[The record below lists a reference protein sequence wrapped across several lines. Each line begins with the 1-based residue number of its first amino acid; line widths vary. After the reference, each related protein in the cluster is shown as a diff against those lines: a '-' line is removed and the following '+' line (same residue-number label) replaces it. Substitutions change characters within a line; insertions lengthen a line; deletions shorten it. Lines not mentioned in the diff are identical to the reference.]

1 MSERYATVAK
11 VSELPPGAALEV
23 WVGDLALI
31 LCNVS
36 GVLYA
41 IEGVCTHDGGL
52 LEDGELDGCEIE
64 CPRHGG
70 RFDVRNGAAV
80 ALPAMEP
87 VRSFPLHVRGDQ
99 IVIALEDA

>member
-1 MSERYATVAK
+1 MAATIPA
-11 VSELPPGAALEV
+11 
-23 WVGDLALI
+23 DLAQDFWHAI
-31 LCNVS
+31 
-36 GVLYA
+36 VLSQKLAYLY
-41 IEGVCTHDGGL
+41 GWPDL

-99 IVIALEDA
+99 IVVALEDA